1 MPSERS
7 QIRPLP
13 ASWRI
18 DAEEVERPLVVAGR
32 RDRFLIFALSAV
44 IVLVAMSSNPLQY
57 HLGDSLYATL
67 HSALPSLTG
76 SEAFHHL
83 HVFFIRFLGE
93 LP

>member
-7 QIRPLP
+7 QIRFLP
-13 ASWRI
+13 AARHT
-18 DAEEVERPLVVAGR
+18 DVAEAERPLANAGH
-32 RDRFLIFALSAV
+32 RDRFLTFALSAV
-44 IVLVAMSSNPLQY
+44 IVLVAISSNPLQY
-57 HLGDSLYATL
+57 HLGDSLHAIL

-76 SEAFHHL
+76 SAAFHHL